1 MFRSSFALILAACL
15 CSRGHRI
22 QDRERSKPLGV
33 IDRGFDDDLALAEVA
48 ARQDTAS
55 NQAGTDTPSPA
66 EAAASKKTGAAAA
79 SEGSG
84 GQGGDATARA
94 AADPGS
100 EQDSDPASDSDPD
113 PDSVADAAG
122 RRRAAANAGS
132 AQGSGTAA
140 EDVDSAGDATASA
153 AADPGSQQDS
163 DPASDSDPD
172 PDSVADAPGRRRR
185 AAANAGSAQGS
196 GTAAGD
202 VDSADDPGLEQG
214 TDTATTGAA
223 AGAAAQ
229 GGAAAQKYDYGN
241 AACPCLGLHLP
252 EGSTAV
258 ATIKGNLVAMNANV
272 LAYCNAW
279 ESDENLPDGSSIWC
293 QHKNCKKKYCYIDP
307 CNCDGD
313 FDAHPSHYFTRL
325 EYRGRKLFFSYTT
338 CGETEIFTD
347 DEDVCRKQQNEGNCT
362 ASVDDCSWNSDLTA
376 CEARSFVESKDS
388 CNKTVADFTT
398 TTEAADTSS
407 DADTSAAAS
416 EATAAAAE
424 ATTAEP
430 AAADATKKK
439 DDADLL
445 GDDEEDHT
453 KSGGRRAREV
463 GLAEGITKLLC
474 LMVSAGIVFAPF
486 PQD

>member
-122 RRRAAANAGS
+122 
-132 AQGSGTAA
+132 
-140 EDVDSAGDATASA
+140 
-153 AADPGSQQDS
+153 
-163 DPASDSDPD
+163 
-172 PDSVADAPGRRRR
+172 RRR